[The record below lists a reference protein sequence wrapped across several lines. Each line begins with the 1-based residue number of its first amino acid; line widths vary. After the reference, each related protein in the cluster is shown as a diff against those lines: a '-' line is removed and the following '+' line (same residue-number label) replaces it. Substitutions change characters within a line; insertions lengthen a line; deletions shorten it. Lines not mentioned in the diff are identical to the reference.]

1 MCARGEAPKIFNY
14 ALRGMPGCWAAYGEV
29 LAREYSDYRLTRLHR
44 LTVDTYA
51 VQHPG
56 VNVPAARR
64 SVGLHLSRL
73 YLLLEAGWSTE
84 RANNA
89 MPAITEFKDRCDW
102 LEPPL
107 MTGTLNVLEVLQAAS
122 GEEHEMRVRAW
133 AESVWKAW
141 AVHHATVRKWCAEDW
156 IFLGLGLVP
165 LAQTKQIS
173 ERSSRSSPG

>member
-1 MCARGEAPKIFNY
+1 MRCVGCQAEFGEIDGPTHEY
-14 ALRGMPGCWAAYGEV
+14 MLSSPDCWAAYGEV

-73 YLLLEAGWSTE
+73 YLLLEAGWWTE

-102 LEPPL
+102 LEPA
-107 MTGTLNVLEVLQAAS
+107 LNDRHLERPGSLAS
-122 GEEHEMRVRAW
+122 RFGRRARD
-133 AESVWKAW
+133 ACKS
-141 AVHHATVRKWCAEDW
+141 
-156 IFLGLGLVP
+156 LG
-165 LAQTKQIS
+165 
-173 ERSSRSSPG
+173 